1 MDNKVWVQRAFVA
14 PVVLITLG
22 SAAYSWKC
30 DTAEAGAHRKVLYM
44 AAISALYVE
53 AGSLGGECAGADDDA
68 GYANEVGY
76 ICRGETTNG
85 GLRD

>member
-14 PVVLITLG
+14 PVVLVTLG

-30 DTAEAGAHRKVLYM
+30 DTAEAGAHSDVFYM
-44 AAISALYVE
+44 TAVSALYVK
-53 AGSLGGECAGADDDA
+53 ACSLGGECAGADDDS
-68 GYANEVGY
+68 GYADEVGDV
-76 ICRGETTNG
+76 CCGEATDG